1 MKIQGLKRNV
11 LLFVGLLILSV
22 VPAMAQQTEVEDLD
36 LKYATT
42 LLKPGSVAPDFALS
56 TPDGRTVRLSDYKG
70 KYVVIDF
77 WASWCSDC
85 RKDAPFIVELY
96 RAYKDAGIEFIG
108 VSFDTDK
115 ESWMSAIKQYG
126 MDYVQVSEL
135 KKMRETE
142 VYKTYGIKWIPSLC
156 LIDPQGKVMLST
168 VVSEKIQKAL
178 QDVVGRSSA
187 PALGDKQEDNRINH

>member
-1 MKIQGLKRNV
+1 MLT
-11 LLFVGLLILSV
+11 V
-22 VPAMAQQTEVEDLD
+22 VPAIAQQTEVEDLD

-42 LLKPGSVAPDFALS
+42 LLKPGCVAPDFVLS
-56 TPDGRTVRLSDYKG
+56 TPDGKMVRLSDYKG

-96 RAYKDAGIEFIG
+96 RTYKDAGIEFIG

-115 ESWMSAIKQYG
+115 ESWISAIKQYG

-168 VVSEKIQKAL
+168 VVSEKIQRVL
-178 QDVVGRSSA
+178 QEVVDRSSTSVSN
-187 PALGDKQEDNRINH
+187 DK

>member
-1 MKIQGLKRNV
+1 MLNDDDMKIQRMKRKV
-11 LLFVGLLILSV
+11 LVFVGLLMLTV
-22 VPAMAQQTEVEDLD
+22 VPAIAQQTEVEDLD

-42 LLKPGSVAPDFALS
+42 LLKPGCVAPDFVLS
-56 TPDGRTVRLSDYKG
+56 TPDGKMVRLSDYKG

-96 RAYKDAGIEFIG
+96 RTYKDAGIEFIG

-168 VVSEKIQKAL
+168 VVSEKIQRVL
-178 QDVVGRSSA
+178 QEVVDRSSTSVSN
-187 PALGDKQEDNRINH
+187 DK

>member
-1 MKIQGLKRNV
+1 MKIQRLKRNV

-22 VPAMAQQTEVEDLD
+22 VSAMAQQTEAEDLD

-56 TPDGRTVRLSDYKG
+56 TPDGKTVRLSDYKG

-85 RKDAPFIVELY
+85 RKDAPFIVELH

-115 ESWMSAIKQYG
+115 ESWISAIKQYG

-178 QDVVGRSSA
+178 QDVVDRSSTSVSN
-187 PALGDKQEDNRINH
+187 DK